1 LDPLK
6 IDYVRKAGEIF
17 EKVLDELDSEKLK
30 DHASKVYDHVVGR
43 RSVPVM
49 LALAANLVR
58 YARNLC
64 GNDSKCSSVLSAF
77 IIEAAAEVEFNP
89 YDLAAASPI
98 ILSAKEFIEEE
109 LVDNL
114 LEFSDILVN
123 VDSELRGL
131 DDMEK
136 VRILFMIMS
145 FICDMNRE
153 KKNFKYFMA
162 AFTSIVSSMPVS
174 DREVEEIVKDWEKVY
189 GSLRKDLM

>member
-17 EKVLDELDSEKLK
+17 EKVLDELDPERLK
-30 DHASKVYDHVVGR
+30 DLASRVYDHVVGM
-43 RSVPVM
+43 RSVPAM
-49 LALAANLVR
+49 LALAVNLVR
-58 YARNLC
+58 YARKLC
-64 GNDSKCSSVLSAF
+64 SNDSKCSSVLSAF
-77 IIEAAAEVEFNP
+77 LIEAAAEVEFNP
-89 YDLAAASPI
+89 YELSASSPI
-98 ILSAKEFIEEE
+98 ILSAKEFIEGE
-109 LVDNL
+109 VVNNL
-114 LEFSDILVN
+114 LEFGDILIN

-136 VRILFMIMS
+136 VRVLFMVMS

-153 KKNFKYFMA
+153 KRNFKYFMA

-174 DREVEEIVKDWEKVY
+174 DKEVEEIIKDWEKVY